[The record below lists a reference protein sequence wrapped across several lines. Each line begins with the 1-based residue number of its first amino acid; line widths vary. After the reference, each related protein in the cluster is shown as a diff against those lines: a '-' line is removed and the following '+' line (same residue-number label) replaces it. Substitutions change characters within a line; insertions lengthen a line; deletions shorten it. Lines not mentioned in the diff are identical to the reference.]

1 MNKIFCK
8 KNHIFSLILAGCL
21 ILFNLL
27 LTSCGLDTFYVID
40 APTVH
45 HEPNYNSMEQSDSYF
60 DFSTSEREYEGI
72 KFIGTEVYYKI
83 YDSSSRLTSEYS
95 SINQAS
101 SGDNSSNQAADRM
114 IITYKYRPLRSSD
127 NIDNSIFIPVDNKNR
142 RVIIRL
148 SNYHE
153 EYKAQV
159 SIDSVDKGIP
169 VRSIP
174 KNSSF
179 DFDAATDNLPKSDD
193 EDYSSSSSSTE
204 INDYYVCMFAVSV
217 AQDATYSRLYS
228 NVAYLGSVKISLTD

>member
-1 MNKIFCK
+1 
-8 KNHIFSLILAGCL
+8 
-21 ILFNLL
+21 
-27 LTSCGLDTFYVID
+27 
-40 APTVH
+40 
-45 HEPNYNSMEQSDSYF
+45 
-60 DFSTSEREYEGI
+60 
-72 KFIGTEVYYKI
+72 
-83 YDSSSRLTSEYS
+83 
-95 SINQAS
+95 
-101 SGDNSSNQAADRM
+101 M

-228 NVAYLGSVKISLTD
+228 NVVYLGSVKISLSD